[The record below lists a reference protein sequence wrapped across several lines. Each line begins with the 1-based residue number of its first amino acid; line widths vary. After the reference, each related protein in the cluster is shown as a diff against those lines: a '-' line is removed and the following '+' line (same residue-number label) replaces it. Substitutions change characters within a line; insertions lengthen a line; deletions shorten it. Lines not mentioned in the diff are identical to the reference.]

1 VFSKVLVGN
10 RGEIAVRIMR
20 ACKDLGIATVCVCS
34 EADRDSRA
42 VALADESVCV
52 GPAPASQSYLNVPAI
67 MYACARTGADAVHPG
82 YGFLSENPY
91 FAEVCAD
98 AGVAFIGPPAR
109 VIALMG
115 DKPAARRAM
124 AQAGLPVPAGID
136 RPLTGAAEAAE
147 LAAAIGYPVVLKA
160 AAGGGG
166 RGITIVRE
174 PADLPGAYAETQ
186 RTARATFRDDRIYL
200 EKFIESARHVEVQ
213 LLGDQHGSIVHLG
226 ERDCSIQRRRQKLVE
241 ESPSTAL
248 DEDLRT
254 RICAAAVAGARAV
267 GYYSAGTMEFLLGPD
282 GCFYFMEMNTRIQVE
297 HPVTEM
303 RTGIDLVQWMIRV
316 AAGERL
322 PFGQD
327 DIHLSGHAIECRI
340 NAEDPALGWQ
350 GFPGR
355 LDHFVVPGGPGVR
368 VDTHGFP
375 GYQVPPHYDSL
386 LAKVIAHSDTRD
398 GALAVMARALAEFD
412 CTGVPTTIPFH
423 RQLIAHPRFQAGT
436 HRLDFLE
443 THLDNGGALRDSG
456 VSAPGQGGSVPA
468 KSCQERRN
476 AS

>member
-1 VFSKVLVGN
+1 VFSKVLVCN
-10 RGEIAVRIMR
+10 RGEIAVRILR
-20 ACKDLGIATVCVCS
+20 ACKDLGIATVSVYS
-34 EADRDSRA
+34 EADRGSRA

-52 GPAPASQSYLNVPAI
+52 GPAPASHSYLNVPAI

-109 VIALMG
+109 LIALMG

-124 AQAGLPVPAGID
+124 AQAGIPVPPGID
-136 RPLTGAAEAAE
+136 RPLTGAAEAVE
-147 LAAAIGYPVVLKA
+147 LAASIGYPVVLKA

-186 RTARATFRDDRIYL
+186 RIARTVFRDDRVYL

-213 LLGDQHGSIVHLG
+213 VLGDKHGSVVHLG

-248 DEDLRT
+248 DDEARE
-254 RICAAAVAGARAV
+254 RICRAAVMGARSV
-267 GYYSAGTMEFLLGPD
+267 GYHSAGTMEFLLGPD
-282 GCFYFMEMNTRIQVE
+282 GDFYFMEMNTRIQVE

-303 RTGIDLVQWMIRV
+303 RAGIDLVQWMIRV
-316 AAGERL
+316 AAGAPLSFDQEAIRL
-322 PFGQD
+322 T
-327 DIHLSGHAIECRI
+327 GHAIECRV
-340 NAEDPALGWQ
+340 NAEDPARGWQ

-355 LDHFVVPGGPGVR
+355 IGQFVVPGGPGVR
-368 VDTHGFP
+368 VDTHAFA

-386 LAKVIAHSDTRD
+386 LAKVIAHADTREE
-398 GALAVMARALAEFD
+398 ALAVMDRALAEFD
-412 CTGVPTTIPFH
+412 CDGVPTTIGFH
-423 RQLIAHPRFQAGT
+423 RQLLSHPQFRAGT

-443 THLDNGGALRDSG
+443 AHLDGSGVLRGGAPAPERHGSAQAGSG
-456 VSAPGQGGSVPA
+456 
-468 KSCQERRN
+468 QEWKK